1 MAEIT
6 KSEHIKKIEKTD
18 IPSCVKTIRESF
30 LTVAEEFGFTEE
42 NAPRFTGF
50 AVTEERLIWQL
61 EQEKRLMFKY
71 CEDNAIVG
79 YYSLDVKD
87 DGECELNNLSVIP
100 EYRHRGIGEE
110 LLKHAFEMARNLSCK
125 KMFIGIVEE
134 NVRLRRWYES
144 FGVKHT
150 GTEKLDFFPFTCGYM
165 EKML

>member
-6 KSEHIKKIEKTD
+6 KSEHIRKIEKSD
-18 IPSCVKTIRESF
+18 IPSCVKAIRESF

-71 CEDNAIVG
+71 CKDNAIVG

-87 DGECELNNLSVIP
+87 GGECELNNLSVIP

-110 LLKHAFEMARNLSCK
+110 LLKHAFETAREFGCK
-125 KMFIGIVEE
+125 KMFIGVVEE
-134 NVRLRRWYES
+134 NVRLRSWYES
-144 FGVKHT
+144 FGVRHT